1 MKNTDP
7 PHPKLKAVKMTPE
20 VSKFI
25 EGMGLYFENQ
35 GVPRIGGRILA
46 LLMISHD
53 PLSAEDVASILKVS
67 RGSVSTN
74 MRMLTETRLVE
85 KVSLPGERTTF
96 FEFTES
102 ALEQTIVAR
111 IQSSMIFRK
120 LVDRGLAALTSEDF
134 ARHRLERA
142 IVWTDLL
149 IDTFQK
155 ALDDWQVQQRSRT
168 EKKIHNTSSKLIEVP
183 YRAAKSLPQ
192 KT

>member
-1 MKNTDP
+1 
-7 PHPKLKAVKMTPE
+7 
-20 VSKFI
+20 
-25 EGMGLYFENQ
+25 
-35 GVPRIGGRILA
+35 
-46 LLMISHD
+46 MISHD